1 MIRRVVKAV
10 RNVWNLGRI
19 MSRSS
24 VDIGSDGFEF
34 RYGGVLRVELR
45 GEDLTIEVKGIT
57 RRVAEYYLY
66 NCPEGFNPREGVTL
80 EDSLDY
86 VKQTMQ
92 ERVYR

>member
-1 MIRRVVKAV
+1 
-10 RNVWNLGRI
+10 
-19 MSRSS
+19 
-24 VDIGSDGFEF
+24 
-34 RYGGVLRVELR
+34 LR